1 VPGAGTEAPAAE
13 WSTEKA
19 AHVAEV
25 SARAAEVSGSATVAT
40 LVAAS
45 MPVELSKKRKRV
57 FSTLR

>member
-1 VPGAGTEAPAAE
+1 VPAAE